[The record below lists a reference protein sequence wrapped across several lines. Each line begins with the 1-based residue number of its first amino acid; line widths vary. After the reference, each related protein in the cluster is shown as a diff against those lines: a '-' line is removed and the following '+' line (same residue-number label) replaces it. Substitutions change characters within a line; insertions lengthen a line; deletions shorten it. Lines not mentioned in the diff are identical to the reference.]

1 MESKETMS
9 QKEYSNYINGQF
21 VPAGNFI
28 EVLNPSTGEVL
39 GQTPDSDENTVESA
53 VQAARTA
60 QPAWAKKPA
69 IERAGYLTDLATLL
83 RENVE
88 KFRDILITEQGKT
101 KALATT
107 EVNFTADYMDFM
119 AGFARRV
126 EGEVIP
132 SDRPGEQIF
141 LTYQPMGVVAG
152 ILPWNFPLF
161 LVARKFA
168 PAAVT
173 GNTIVIKP
181 SEETPIIAFEFAELV
196 DRVGLPN
203 GVFNMIG
210 GRGATAGQKLTS
222 NPEVNMVTMTG
233 SVKAGKQIMAD
244 AAANLTRVNLELG
257 GKAPAIVLDD
267 ADLDLA
273 VDAIWNSRV
282 INTGQVCNCAE
293 VVLVQESV
301 HDEFVEK
308 LKTKFESTRFGD
320 PLKNEDI
327 DMGPL
332 INRAAVEKVS
342 GMVQKAV
349 DEGATLV
356 TEIEVPSELESGNFY
371 APAILT
377 GVEPESD
384 IARNEI
390 FGPVMPVVKVKDLDE
405 AIDIANSSKYG
416 LTSSVYTENLNK
428 AMKASRELLYGET
441 YINRENFE
449 AMQGFHAGRRQSGI
463 GGADGKHGLM
473 EFVETHT
480 VYIQSQL

>member
-1 MESKETMS
+1 
-9 QKEYSNYINGQF
+9 
-21 VPAGNFI
+21 
-28 EVLNPSTGEVL
+28 
-39 GQTPDSDENTVESA
+39 
-53 VQAARTA
+53 
-60 QPAWAKKPA
+60 
-69 IERAGYLTDLATLL
+69 
-83 RENVE
+83 
-88 KFRDILITEQGKT
+88 
-101 KALATT
+101 
-107 EVNFTADYMDFM
+107 
-119 AGFARRV
+119 
-126 EGEVIP
+126 
-132 SDRPGEQIF
+132 EQIF

-273 VDAIWNSRV
+273 VDATWNSRV

-308 LKTKFESTRFGD
+308 LKTKFEATRFDD
-320 PLKNEDI
+320 PSKDSEI

-332 INRAAVEKVS
+332 INKAASEKVQ
-342 GMVQKAV
+342 GMVDRALS
-349 DEGATLV
+349 EGATLV
-356 TEIEVPSELESGNFY
+356 TGGQAPEGFEEGNFY
-371 APAILT
+371 QPTI
-377 GVEPESD
+377 
-384 IARNEI
+384 I
-390 FGPVMPVVKVKDLDE
+390 
-405 AIDIANSSKYG
+405 
-416 LTSSVYTENLNK
+416 
-428 AMKASRELLYGET
+428 
-441 YINRENFE
+441 
-449 AMQGFHAGRRQSGI
+449 
-463 GGADGKHGLM
+463 
-473 EFVETHT
+473 
-480 VYIQSQL
+480 